1 MHPED
6 RVLVAIMNNRR
17 DFDRVTDQ
25 GWYRIP
31 VKHAPPAT
39 QEAEILAFYFTK
51 AFGEERW
58 AIHWYAPV
66 RGHEL
71 VRRRELLPKE
81 PDHPRADQVYYKL
94 QLGPLEQL
102 EPPII
107 SLRWRRITFIET
119 TWDRFQMAQE
129 INELYASGADGLFV
143 TLKEM
148 GLVPEREFPVRKADV
163 EYVVDLAIPCRDGT
177 LAIALDDR
185 PAPDTALSFSSG
197 DVPAGSLDAVI
208 QAIERLGGALSSPDS
223 TGRSP

>member
-6 RVLVAIMNNRR
+6 RVLVAVMNNPR
-17 DFDRVTDQ
+17 DFERARDE

-31 VKHAPPAT
+31 VKHAPPSAR
-39 QEAEILAFYFTK
+39 ESDHVAFYFTK

-71 VRRRELLPKE
+71 KRRRDLVPEE
-81 PDHPRADQVYYKL
+81 PDHPRAGHAYYVM
-94 QLGPLEQL
+94 QLGPLERL

-143 TLKEM
+143 TLKELGM
-148 GLVPEREFPVRKADV
+148 APEREFPVRESGC
-163 EYVVDLAIPCRDGT
+163 EYVVDLAIPCHDGT
-177 LAIALDDR
+177 LPIVLDDR
-185 PAPDTALSFSSG
+185 PGPPGALRYDSG
-197 DVPAGSLDAVI
+197 DLPPGALDAVI
-208 QAIERLGGALSSPDS
+208 QAIERLGGLLPAE
-223 TGRSP
+223 

>member
-17 DFDRVTDQ
+17 DFERVCDQ

-39 QEAEILAFYFTK
+39 AESDYVAFYFTR

-71 VRRRELLPKE
+71 VRRRDLLPDE
-81 PDHPRADQVYYKL
+81 PDHPRADRAYYKL
-94 QLGPLEQL
+94 QLGPLERL

-107 SLRWRRITFIET
+107 SLRWRRVTFIET

-148 GLVPEREFPVRKADV
+148 GLLPEREFPLREAGV

-185 PAPDTALSFSSG
+185 PGPAGALRFSST
-197 DVPAGSLDAVI
+197 DQPARNLDAVVE
-208 QAIERLGGALSSPDS
+208 AVERLGGVKPTTD
-223 TGRSP
+223 

>member
-1 MHPED
+1 VHPED
-6 RVLVAIMNNRR
+6 RVLVAVVNNRH
-17 DFDRVTDQ
+17 DFERVSDQ

-31 VKHAPPAT
+31 VKYAPPST
-39 QEAEILAFYFTK
+39 REAALVAFYFTK

-71 VRRRELLPKE
+71 KRRRDLLPDE
-81 PDHPRADQVYYKL
+81 PDHPRADHAYYVM
-94 QLGPLEQL
+94 QLGPLERL

-143 TLKEM
+143 TLKDI
-148 GLVPEREFPVRKADV
+148 GLAPEREYPVHESGR
-163 EYVVDLAIPCRDGT
+163 EYVVDLVIPCQDGAV
-177 LAIALDDR
+177 LINIGGR
-185 PAPDTALSFSSG
+185 PAPKDALC
-197 DVPAGSLDAVI
+197 LDSTLLGQDDLDRILALVG
-208 QAIERLGGALSSPDS
+208 RLGGIQL
-223 TGRSP
+223 

>member
-6 RVLVAIMNNRR
+6 RVLVAVLNSPR
-17 DFDRVTDQ
+17 DFERVRDE

-31 VKHAPPAT
+31 RKHAPKST
-39 QEAEILAFYFTK
+39 GESDYVAFYFTK

-58 AIHWYAPV
+58 AVHWYAPV

-71 VRRRELLPKE
+71 RLRRDLLPDQ
-81 PDHPRADQVYYKL
+81 PDHPRADQAYYAM
-94 QLGPLEQL
+94 QLGPLERL

-143 TLKEM
+143 TLKDL
-148 GLVPEREFPVRKADV
+148 GLAPEREYPVRESGV
-163 EYVVDLAIPCRDGT
+163 EYVVDLAIPCRAGT
-177 LAIALDDR
+177 LAVVLGDR
-185 PAPDTALSFSSG
+185 PGPAAALRFASSETPMDDVDTLIR
-197 DVPAGSLDAVI
+197 AV
-208 QAIERLGGALSSPDS
+208 ENLGGVRPSE
-223 TGRSP
+223 

>member
-6 RVLVAIMNNRR
+6 RVLVAVMNNRR
-17 DFDRVTDQ
+17 DFERVRDQ

-31 VKHAPPAT
+31 VKHAPQST
-39 QEAEILAFYFTK
+39 QEADYIAFYFTK

-71 VRRRELLPKE
+71 KRRRDLLPKE
-81 PDHPRADQVYYKL
+81 ADHPRAGHAYYVM
-94 QLGPLEQL
+94 QLGPLERL

-119 TWDRFQMAQE
+119 SWDRFQMAQE

-143 TLKEM
+143 TLKDM
-148 GLVPEREFPVRKADV
+148 GLAPEREFPVCESGV
-163 EYVVDLAIPCRDGT
+163 EYVVDLAIPCHDGT
-177 LAIALDDR
+177 VAIVVDDR
-185 PAPDTALSFSSG
+185 PGPAGALRYESG
-197 DVPAGSLDAVI
+197 DLLARGLE
-208 QAIERLGGALSSPDS
+208 AIIREVDKLGGAQPLE
-223 TGRSP
+223 

>member
-6 RVLVAIMNNRR
+6 RVLVAVMNNRR
-17 DFDRVTDQ
+17 DFDRVRDE

-31 VKHAPPAT
+31 AKRAPQTAPHS
-39 QEAEILAFYFTK
+39 EYVAFYFTK

-71 VRRRELLPKE
+71 ARRRDLLPDE
-81 PDHPRADQVYYKL
+81 PDHPRADQAYYVL
-94 QLGPLEQL
+94 QLGPLERL

-143 TLKEM
+143 TLKDM
-148 GLVPEREFPVRKADV
+148 GLAPERELPLREADV

-177 LAIALDDR
+177 VTIVLDDR
-185 PAPDTALSFSSG
+185 PGPPGALRL
-197 DVPAGSLDAVI
+197 GSEDLSRESLKAVLE
-208 QAIERLGGALSSPDS
+208 AVERLGGVQS
-223 TGRSP
+223 

>member
-6 RVLVAIMNNRR
+6 RVLVAIMNKR
-17 DFDRVTDQ
+17 DDFERLRDQ

-31 VKHAPPAT
+31 VKHAPPST
-39 QEAEILAFYFTK
+39 AESDYIAFYFTK

-66 RGHEL
+66 RGHEM
-71 VRRRELLPKE
+71 VRRRDLLPDE
-81 PDHPRADQVYYKL
+81 PDHPRADAAYYKL
-94 QLGPLEQL
+94 QLGPLERL
-102 EPPII
+102 DPPII

-148 GLVPEREFPVRKADV
+148 GLAPEREVPLREGGVA
-163 EYVVDLAIPCRDGT
+163 YVVDLAIPCREGT
-177 LAIALDDR
+177 VAIALGER
-185 PAPDTALSFSSG
+185 PAPEAALRLKATG
-197 DVPAGSLDAVI
+197 QAQDDVQRIVEAV
-208 QAIERLGGALSSPDS
+208 ERLGGVS
-223 TGRSP
+223 R

>member
-6 RVLVAIMNNRR
+6 RVLVAVMNSRR
-17 DFDRVTDQ
+17 DFERVRDD

-31 VKHAPPAT
+31 VKHAPQST
-39 QEAEILAFYFTK
+39 QESDYVAFYFTK

-71 VRRRELLPKE
+71 LRRRDLLPDE
-81 PDHPRADQVYYKL
+81 SDHPRADHAYYAM
-94 QLGPLEQL
+94 QLGPLERL

-129 INELYASGADGLFV
+129 INDVLGSPMVDPSTRQKVKMPGL
-143 TLKEM
+143 T
-148 GLVPEREFPVRKADV
+148 
-163 EYVVDLAIPCRDGT
+163 C
-177 LAIALDDR
+177 
-185 PAPDTALSFSSG
+185 
-197 DVPAGSLDAVI
+197 
-208 QAIERLGGALSSPDS
+208 Q
-223 TGRSP
+223 

>member
-6 RVLVAIMNNRR
+6 RVLVAIMNKRH
-17 DFDRVTDQ
+17 DFERLRDQ

-31 VKHAPPAT
+31 VKRAPQST
-39 QEAEILAFYFTK
+39 LDSDYVAFYFTK

-66 RGHEL
+66 RGHEM
-71 VRRRELLPKE
+71 VRRRDLLPDE
-81 PDHPRADQVYYKL
+81 PDHPRADEAYYKL
-94 QLGPLEQL
+94 QLGPLERL

-148 GLVPEREFPVRKADV
+148 GLAPEREVPLREGGV
-163 EYVVDLAIPCRDGT
+163 EYVVDLVVPCREGT
-177 LAIALDDR
+177 VAIALGER
-185 PAPDTALSFSSG
+185 PAPETALRVG
-197 DVPAGSLDAVI
+197 ATGRPQDDVERVVEAVK
-208 QAIERLGGALSSPDS
+208 RLGGVQLSSS
-223 TGRSP
+223 ATGQN

>member
-6 RVLVAIMNNRR
+6 IVLVAVLNNRR
-17 DFDRVTDQ
+17 DFERARDE

-31 VKHAPPAT
+31 AKHAAPT
-39 QEAEILAFYFTK
+39 TTETDYLALYFTS

-71 VRRRELLPKE
+71 KRRRELLPDE
-81 PDHPRADQVYYKL
+81 PDHPRADQAYYVL
-94 QLGPLEQL
+94 QLGPLERL

-143 TLKEM
+143 TLKE
-148 GLVPEREFPVRKADV
+148 LELCPEREFPVREGGV

-177 LAIALDDR
+177 VAIVLDDR
-185 PAPDTALSFSSG
+185 EGPSAALRFSSHDLPPTG
-197 DVPAGSLDAVI
+197 VEAVI
-208 QAIERLGGALSSPDS
+208 GEIARLGGVHP
-223 TGRSP
+223 TE

>member
-6 RVLVAIMNNRR
+6 RVLVAVMNNRR
-17 DFDRVTDQ
+17 DFERVRDQ

-31 VKHAPPAT
+31 AKHAPPST
-39 QEAEILAFYFTK
+39 AESDYIAFYFTK

-71 VRRRELLPKE
+71 AHRRELLPDE
-81 PDHPRADQVYYKL
+81 PDHPRANRVYYKL
-94 QLGPLEQL
+94 QLGPLERL

-107 SLRWRRITFIET
+107 SLRWRRVTFIET

-143 TLKEM
+143 TLKDM
-148 GLVPEREFPVRKADV
+148 GLAPEREFPLREAGV
-163 EYVVDLAIPCRDGT
+163 EYVVDLAIPCNDGT
-177 LAIALDDR
+177 LAIVLGDR
-185 PAPDTALSFSSG
+185 PAPAGALRFRSTPLPQG
-197 DVPAGSLDAVI
+197 GLDRIVEAVR
-208 QAIERLGGALSSPDS
+208 RLGGVQAGS
-223 TGRSP
+223 

>member
-6 RVLVAIMNNRR
+6 RVLVAVMNNRR
-17 DFDRVTDQ
+17 DFERVRDQ

-31 VKHAPPAT
+31 AKHAPPST
-39 QEAEILAFYFTK
+39 AESDYVAFYFTK

-71 VRRRELLPKE
+71 ARRRDLLPDE
-81 PDHPRADQVYYKL
+81 PEHPRANRVYYKL
-94 QLGPLEQL
+94 QLGPLERL

-107 SLRWRRITFIET
+107 SLRWRRVTFIET

-143 TLKEM
+143 TLKDM
-148 GLVPEREFPVRKADV
+148 GLAPEREFPLREGGV
-163 EYVVDLAIPCRDGT
+163 EYMVDLAIPCNDGT
-177 LAIALDDR
+177 LAIVLGDR
-185 PAPDTALSFSSG
+185 PAPTGALRF
-197 DVPAGSLDAVI
+197 GSTPLPQDGLDRIVEAVR
-208 QAIERLGGALSSPDS
+208 RLGGVQAGSW
-223 TGRSP
+223 